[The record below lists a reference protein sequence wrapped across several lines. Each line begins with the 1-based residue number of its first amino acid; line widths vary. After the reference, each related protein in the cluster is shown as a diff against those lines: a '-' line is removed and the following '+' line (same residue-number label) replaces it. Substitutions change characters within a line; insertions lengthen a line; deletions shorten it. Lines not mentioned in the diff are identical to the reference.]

1 MTKLCKVQAT
11 LMFECRSVMW
21 VGNSAVNKYRRERR
35 TADFVAELIRSS
47 IDEYDISAYWKVI

>member
-1 MTKLCKVQAT
+1 
-11 LMFECRSVMW
+11 MW

-35 TADFVAELIRSS
+35 TADFAAELIRSS